1 MLVASR
7 TLSMMQAWFS
17 SSEMMMSP
25 ASQKVGKVA
34 SIAVQQE
41 TKQEAASTPRNLAI
55 VRSSVVWGSKL
66 PQMKRT
72 EAVPAP

>member
-1 MLVASR
+1 
-7 TLSMMQAWFS
+7 MMQAWLS

-25 ASQKVGKVA
+25 GSHSVGKRA
-34 SIAVQQE
+34 SAAVHAE
-41 TKQEAASTPRNLAI
+41 TKVYADSVPMQRAME
-55 VRSSVVWGSKL
+55 RSSVSWGVKV